1 MLPSDLKGKACL
13 ITGSSRG
20 IGAAVARGLGVC
32 GAHVA
37 VHYNNGREEAEA
49 VAADIARASG
59 KAIVLH
65 GDVTETGT
73 VERLLAETVRGFG
86 RLDILINNAGDVIG
100 RHLVTETTDAFFDR
114 QVALPASEAR
124 ALAVS
129 GRECQRANSTW
140 AGESSC
146 TTNKKLS
153 VRTTIFTS
161 IKVHVTSDLIFYLA
175 VRAAERRPPAVDA
188 MTGPEP
194 HLVSPGV
201 NAALSD
207 RIS

>member
-100 RHLVTETTDAFFDR
+100 ATWLPRRPTHSSIARWRYQHLR
-114 QVALPASEAR
+114 R
-124 ALAVS
+124 AL
-129 GRECQRANSTW
+129 
-140 AGESSC
+140 
-146 TTNKKLS
+146 
-153 VRTTIFTS
+153 
-161 IKVHVTSDLIFYLA
+161 
-175 VRAAERRPPAVDA
+175 
-188 MTGPEP
+188 
-194 HLVSPGV
+194 
-201 NAALSD
+201 
-207 RIS
+207 